1 MTTLVDSLMH
11 HPRIRG
17 NGERQLSVSRTHH
30 RFPGPALTVQL
41 RGGNEVSPRC
51 RGLSSGMNLLCCFG
65 QMLLLHVPDKI
76 WKNCMNYAQ
85 STPSK
90 SLNALLICKTV
101 FKFPKSIWENSLIR
115 PQWDDSCRRCCQPD
129 YEIKCQ
135 RFVQP
140 HGCDGPPAKIWEHD
154 WEAGV
159 LRPQATL
166 VFKAICKV
174 QPLSHV
180 ATTTNSMFC
189 MWRSISNHIF
199 LHSGFVYF
207 LCPSG
212 CICGFVC
219 ALPLFIPCCI
229 FCNVLPRRC
238 LPLFSPSVPMVRT
251 YRAPQLR
258 V

>member
-1 MTTLVDSLMH
+1 
-11 HPRIRG
+11 
-17 NGERQLSVSRTHH
+17 
-30 RFPGPALTVQL
+30 
-41 RGGNEVSPRC
+41 
-51 RGLSSGMNLLCCFG
+51 
-65 QMLLLHVPDKI
+65 
-76 WKNCMNYAQ
+76 MNYAQ

-115 PQWDDSCRRCCQPD
+115 PQWDDSCRRRCQPD
-129 YEIKCQ
+129 HEIKCQ

-154 WEAGV
+154 WEGGAS
-159 LRPQATL
+159 RPQATF

-207 LCPSG
+207 LPIRMYMRFCLRSP
-212 CICGFVC
+212 
-219 ALPLFIPCCI
+219 FIPCCI
-229 FCNVLPRRC
+229 FCPDVAFRCFPRVF
-238 LPLFSPSVPMVRT
+238 PLSERTALLSSAFNHFSGE
-251 YRAPQLR
+251 
-258 V
+258 